1 MECDK
6 AFHEVL
12 LRATGNRRLT
22 KAVANL
28 RDLVRF
34 RGASTVGRGRDL
46 RAIYAE
52 HERILEA
59 MRVRDPETAA
69 TAMRDHLVQTR
80 RLLLAADPSEPAVG
94 EDPPWAAR

>member
-1 MECDK
+1 
-6 AFHEVL
+6 
-12 LRATGNRRLT
+12 
-22 KAVANL
+22 
-28 RDLVRF
+28 
-34 RGASTVGRGRDL
+34 
-46 RAIYAE
+46 
-52 HERILEA
+52 